1 VETKKRNPML
11 APLLSIVAPGLGQI
25 YNGQLVKGI
34 ILYLIGFSISIILSL
49 AGLQFSFYGMI
60 FALALLICIELFIV
74 GDALFIALKKKEIV
88 LRSFNKWYFYIL
100 FAILAFGIAEV
111 TDRFV
116 DTTKAFS
123 MPSGSMIPT
132 LMVGDHIIVHL
143 EHHKINKVKRG
154 DIIVFNYPKDPE
166 GDFVV
171 SKYQKNPEGDWIK
184 RIIAVE
190 GDVIQGKDKVIYLNG
205 EELREPYVKHSDVNI
220 RTDKYDT
227 RDNFGPVKIPENK
240 IFVMG
245 DNRDQSYD
253 SRYCGFVDVKDIKGK
268 ALYVY
273 WAEDKSRIGKEI
285 K

>member
-1 VETKKRNPML
+1 VGTKKRSPIL

-34 ILYLIGFSISIILSL
+34 ILYLIGFSISAILSL
-49 AGLQFSFYGMI
+49 AGLQFRFYGMI

-88 LRSFNKWYFYIL
+88 LRSYNKWYFYIL
-100 FAILAFGIAEV
+100 FAILAFGFAEV
-111 TDRFV
+111 TDRLV
-116 DTTKAFS
+116 DKTEAFS
-123 MPSGSMIPT
+123 MPSGSMTPT

-143 EHHKINKVKRG
+143 EHYKINKVRRG
-154 DIIVFNYPKDPE
+154 DIIVFKYPKDPE

-171 SKYQKNPEGDWIK
+171 SKYLKNPGGDFIK
-184 RIIAVE
+184 RIIAIE
-190 GDVIQGKDKVIYLNG
+190 GDVIQGKEKMIYLNG
-205 EELREPYVKHSDVNI
+205 KELREPYIKHPDVNI
-220 RTDKYDT
+220 RMP
-227 RDNFGPVKIPENK
+227 RDNFGPVKMPENK

-253 SRYCGFVDVKDIKGK
+253 SRYGGFVDVEDIKGK

-273 WAEDKSRIGKEI
+273 WSKDKSRIGKEI